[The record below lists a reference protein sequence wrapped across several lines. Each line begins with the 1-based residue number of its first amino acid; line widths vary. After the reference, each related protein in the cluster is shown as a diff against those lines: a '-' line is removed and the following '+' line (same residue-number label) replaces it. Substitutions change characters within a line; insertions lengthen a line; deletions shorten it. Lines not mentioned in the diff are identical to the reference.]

1 MPQRTT
7 DRPEHC
13 PDGPAAETATSAPG
27 HSRHRRTLRIELPCE
42 ELVCDDHPCDR
53 NHDCDCDGDDSL
65 APCSPCGGGGGH
77 EGGGPRD
84 ECGSPIPNPSR
95 PGRPQPPSTGRS
107 DDPAPLTPGDLQHPN
122 PPGVWGGPRKDLFLP
137 FLFLRA
143 FPGDTGTRPV
153 AGPFWESPD
162 IFIVPG
168 VDPALAPAVPASFG
182 DTALA
187 RQPNTLY
194 AHVWNLGQ
202 SAAAEVV
209 VEFYWVDPSLGVGPA
224 NAHLIA
230 QTMVSLGA
238 RGSARAHAVV
248 KCPVAWI
255 PDFLNGGHE
264 CLLVRVW
271 DNSSDLPGAPMLDAR
286 VNRHV
291 GQRNIHVIDTPAM
304 AMMMMAERTAMPQS
318 RGAVQLPKMQS
329 LPRRPALPGS
339 VILRVGPLFG
349 QPALVRA
356 ERVAPHQVAWLQ
368 LRTGQRGRFPVAAP
382 PTGALLLSRA
392 AAAGDGFVFEDGVDH
407 HCVSGEDRLIAFTT
421 GDDAPGPGEA
431 HVYRISASQGGV
443 VFGGY
448 TVCVL
453 GHPALPS

>member
-1 MPQRTT
+1 MPEKPS
-7 DRPEHC
+7 RPARC
-13 PDGPAAETATSAPG
+13 PEGPTADKPEP
-27 HSRHRRTLRIELPCE
+27 HHVRRRRVMQIELPCDE
-42 ELVCDDHPCDR
+42 VVCDENPCDDR
-53 NHDCDCDGDDSL
+53 
-65 APCSPCGGGGGH
+65 PCPGGGGPVPCPPCGGGNG
-77 EGGGPRD
+77 GGGPRD
-84 ECGSPIPNPSR
+84 GCGSPIPNPQR
-95 PGRPQPPSTGRS
+95 PGRPQAPSTGRS
-107 DDPAPLTPGDLQHPN
+107 DDPTPLTPGDLQHPH

-143 FPGDTGTRPV
+143 FPGDTGSRPV

-168 VDPALAPAVPASFG
+168 VDPSLAPAVPAQFG

-187 RQPNTLY
+187 HLPNTLY

-230 QTMVSLGA
+230 QTMVSLGS

-271 DNSSDLPGAPMLDAR
+271 DNSSDLPGAPMRDAR

-291 GQRNIHVIDTPAM
+291 GQRNIHVVDTPAM
-304 AMMMMAERTAMPQS
+304 AMMAADALAPLAALAPQAPRLPSLQPLLRRTAMAGP
-318 RGAVQLPKMQS
+318 
-329 LPRRPALPGS
+329 
-339 VILRVGPLFG
+339 VILRIGPLFG

-392 AAAGDGFVFEDGVDH
+392 AAAGDGFVFDDGADH
-407 HCVSGEDRLIAFTT
+407 HCVSGEDLLIAFTT

-431 HVYRISASQGGV
+431 HVYRITASQGGV
-443 VFGGY
+443 LFGGY
-448 TVCVL
+448 TVCVM
-453 GHPALPS
+453 GHPVMSA

>member
-1 MPQRTT
+1 MPPKSTH
-7 DRPEHC
+7 RPEPC
-13 PDGPAAETATSAPG
+13 PEGMSNPPAPG
-27 HSRHRRTLRIELPCE
+27 RPRRRRVLQIELPCE
-42 ELVCDDHPCDR
+42 ERVVCDERPHDEPPC
-53 NHDCDCDGDDSL
+53 DCDCDRDCDDGS
-65 APCSPCGGGGGH
+65 GGGGG
-77 EGGGPRD
+77 GGQGGPRD
-84 ECGSPIPNPSR
+84 DCGGPIPNPGR

-107 DDPAPLTPGDLQHPN
+107 DDPTPLTPGDLQHPN

-168 VDPALAPAVPASFG
+168 VDPALAPAVPAQFG

-187 RQPNTLY
+187 HQPNTLY

-230 QTMVSLGA
+230 QTMVSLGS

-248 KCPVAWI
+248 KCPVAWV

-291 GQRNIHVIDTPAM
+291 GQRNIHVVDTPLPALM
-304 AMMMMAERTAMPQS
+304 ALMAERAMAAP
-318 RGAVQLPKMQS
+318 RGLPTPALPS
-329 LPRRPALPGS
+329 LRLLPRRPALPGP

-382 PTGALLLSRA
+382 ATGALLLSRA
-392 AAAGDGFVFEDGVDH
+392 ASAGDGFVFDDGADH
-407 HCVSGEDRLIAFTT
+407 HCVSGDDRLIAFST

-443 VFGGY
+443 LFGGY
-448 TVCVL
+448 TICVM
-453 GHPALPS
+453 GRSALPA